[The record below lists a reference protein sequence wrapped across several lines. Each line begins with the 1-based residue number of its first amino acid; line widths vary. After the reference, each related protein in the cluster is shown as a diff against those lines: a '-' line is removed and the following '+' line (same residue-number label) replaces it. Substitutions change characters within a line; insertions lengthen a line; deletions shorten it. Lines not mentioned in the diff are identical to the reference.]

1 MPWKEVSLMCERA
14 SFIAACQRG
23 EDSMAELCR
32 WYGISR
38 KTGYKWLKRFE
49 EEGDDGL
56 VERSRT
62 PHRQAN
68 RVSLWLE
75 ERICALRDEHSSWG
89 PKKLYVELHKELSGW
104 EIPSR
109 ATIANILSRNGLSKP
124 QRKKRK
130 ASPSEAPLEHAV
142 ESNVVWCIDFK
153 GWFCTQ
159 DKSRV
164 DPLTITDAYARYL
177 ICLQAMRGKTDVDHV
192 MAVMKVAFRTYG
204 MPERIRSDNGPPFA
218 STGLA
223 GLSRLSVWWMRLGII
238 PERIEPG
245 KPQQNGRHERF
256 HRTLKEETASPPAST
271 FSRQQARFRAFRH
284 EYNETRPHEA
294 LGQVPPAEVYQASSR
309 PFPAKLPPLEYP
321 DDMEVRRVRGSGQ
334 MKWNGHDV
342 RVTAALVGQSV
353 ALLPIDDGLWAVH
366 FCTTPIGF
374 FDEKHLRVYGDR
386 KAIPKRKRSRS

>member
-1 MPWKEVSLMCERA
+1 MPWKEVSPMCERA

-23 EDSMAELCR
+23 EESMAELCR

-56 VERSRT
+56 LERSRI
-62 PHRQAN
+62 PHHQAN
-68 RVSLWLE
+68 RVPVGIE
-75 ERICALRDEHSSWG
+75 TRICALRKQHSLWG
-89 PKKLYVELHKELSGW
+89 PKKLYVELHKELPCW

-124 QRKKRK
+124 RRKRRQ
-130 ASPSEAPLEHAV
+130 ASPCEAPLEHAV

-153 GWFCTQ
+153 GWFRTQ

-192 MAVMKVAFRTYG
+192 MAVMKVVFRTHG

-218 STGLA
+218 SIGLA

-271 FSRQQARFRAFRH
+271 FNRQLARFRAFQH
-284 EYNETRPHEA
+284 EYNEIRPHEA
-294 LGQVPPAEVYQASSR
+294 LGQVPPAQVYQTSSR

-321 DDMEVRRVRGSGQ
+321 DDMEVRRVRACGQ
-334 MKWNGHDV
+334 MKWKGQNVYVGE
-342 RVTAALVGQSV
+342 ALVGQSIG
-353 ALLPIDDGLWAVH
+353 LMSIDDAVWSVH
-366 FCTTPIGF
+366 FCMTTIGF
-374 FDEKHLRVYGDR
+374 FDERTKRIYGDR
-386 KAIPKRKRSRS
+386 NAVPKRKRKRS